1 MRQTIFVLI
10 VAVTFALTGMPAIAQ
25 ETVTGLQRA
34 NPQPSAE
41 SLKPGLGVTYYHH
54 KFNDTREIPEWAKYK
69 KGHKGEPILMLDY
82 FVGDGEVLT
91 SGRVNEVG
99 ADIRGF
105 INFPEAGIYTMAM
118 QSNDGVDLTIGGKTI
133 VKDPTVHADRY
144 SDLVPVEIKEPGW
157 YPLHLLYFE
166 KKVTST
172 LELYWKPPSSTGDM
186 EFVPAEAFAHIP
198 ESADSPR
205 S

>member
-1 MRQTIFVLI
+1 MRTIISTVFV
-10 VAVTFALTGMPAIAQ
+10 AAALALAGTTTSAADTIS
-25 ETVTGLQRA
+25 GLQKA

-41 SLKPGLGVTYYHH
+41 KLQPGLGVTYY
-54 KFNDTREIPEWAKYK
+54 FNAFRDTREIPEWARYK
-69 KGHKGEPILMLDY
+69 KGHKGEPIMMLDY

-105 INFPEAGIYTMAM
+105 INFPEAGTYTMAM

-133 VKDPTVHADRY
+133 IKDPTVHKDRF
-144 SDLVPVEIKEPGW
+144 SDLVPVVITEPGW
-157 YPLHLLYFE
+157 YPFHLWYFE
-166 KKVTST
+166 RRVTST
-172 LELYWKPPSSTGDM
+172 LELYWKPPGSTGDM

-198 ESADSPR
+198 ESSVKPG

>member
-1 MRQTIFVLI
+1 MKHTLSVLFVAAIL
-10 VAVTFALTGMPAIAQ
+10 ALVITPATATEMI
-25 ETVTGLQRA
+25 TGLQTA
-34 NPQPSAE
+34 NPQPSAD

-69 KGHKGEPILMLDY
+69 KGHKGEPIMMLDY

-91 SGRVNEVG
+91 SGRVDFVG
-99 ADIRGF
+99 ADIRGYIHF
-105 INFPEAGIYTMAM
+105 SEAGVYTMAM

-133 VKDPTVHADRY
+133 VKDPTVHSDRY